1 MTMTTSVN
9 KQPTATVG
17 EPYTT
22 GSVTSHDGTTI
33 SYRQLGHGPGV
44 VMLHGSMESAQ
55 SHMQL
60 ATALA
65 DAFTV
70 YLPDRRGH
78 GASGPDGA
86 RDNLHTQVK
95 NLDAPLIKARA
106 HNVLRGSSGRPLYLH
121 ASLTS
126 TALLKADLYET
137 P

>member
-9 KQPTATVG
+9 KRPTATVG

-22 GSVTSHDGTTI
+22 GSVVSHDGTTI

-78 GASGPDGA
+78 SASGTYGA
-86 RDNLHTQVK
+86 RDTIQTEGKHLGG
-95 NLDAPLIKARA
+95 PLINAGA
-106 HNVLRGSSGRPLYLH
+106 HIVFLVTSSGL
-121 ASLTS
+121 
-126 TALLKADLYET
+126 
-137 P
+137 

>member
-70 YLPDRRGH
+70 YLPDRRGAPPRCPH
-78 GASGPDGA
+78 RAGESHSTRAQKTEA
-86 RDNLHTQVK
+86 RLYK
-95 NLDAPLIKARA
+95 AARA
-106 HNVLRGSSGRPLYLH
+106 P
-121 ASLTS
+121 
-126 TALLKADLYET
+126 

>member
-78 GASGPDGA
+78 RPTGTCA
-86 RDNLHTQVK
+86 
-95 NLDAPLIKARA
+95 ARA
-106 HNVLRGSSGRPLYLH
+106 SNHTRVAEP
-121 ASLTS
+121 A
-126 TALLKADLYET
+126 ALLLQAGSPTDCR
-137 P
+137 

>member
-78 GASGPDGA
+78 GASGTYRAPDSIPTKGGE
-86 RDNLHTQVK
+86 LG
-95 NLDAPLIKARA
+95 APLIQASA
-106 HNVLRGSSGRPLYLH
+106 HHGF
-121 ASLTS
+121 
-126 TALLKADLYET
+126 
-137 P
+137 